1 MYSLRA
7 WAYAHAAAPTQ
18 IRIPP
23 PSPRHHVAPARRAA
37 HSDRVAAAHER
48 CTVALVAPYGLLSG
62 LDADGVPIF
71 RHFNDLN
78 LK

>member
-23 PSPRHHVAPARRAA
+23 PVAATPARRAA
-37 HSDRVAAAHER
+37 HSHRVAAAHER

-71 RHFNDLN
+71 RHFNDL
-78 LK
+78 KY